1 MILKEATIQY
11 DKKII
16 KPTYKLWLESEE
28 HKIFI
33 RRLWL
38 ESKSYKKFWASYFYM
53 IIHPKKC
60 LRLINFS
67 IKILEI
73 YIKENK

>member
-1 MILKEATIQY
+1 MK

-16 KPTYKLWLESEE
+16 NNLWLSSGEP
-28 HKIFI
+28 KLLI

-38 ESKSYKKFWASYFYM
+38 ESRSYKNFWGSYFYL
-53 IIHPKKC
+53 ITHPKKC

-67 IKILEI
+67 IKIINI
-73 YIKENK
+73 YIKEN